1 MMRQMKDY
9 ITSPTGRLA
18 VTYLAIIMS
27 LTMLFSVIIYQ
38 LASSQLDRPPKP
50 IARNIDREEVL
61 LRVKDI
67 LDERAEL
74 ARADMLAVLVLLNAG
89 TLISGAV
96 LSHLLA
102 RRTLLPIEMA
112 MKAQTRFVTD
122 ASHELKTP
130 LTSMLT
136 TAEVAIRKKDPTKK
150 HLRDALVVM
159 HSDTIKLHNLT
170 TALLDMST
178 EKKEHYRSIELYGLG
193 ERAKKRVDILAQ
205 EAGITIINR
214 LPRERRS
221 LPEKTAQKILGIYL
235 ENAIKYS
242 SAGSKVRMYHEM
254 SGELVTLC
262 VEDGGEGIPQSDID
276 LVFDR
281 FYRVDNSRSSQIVE
295 GHGLGLSIAKR
306 LAEANNVELSLE
318 SELKKGSIFKMRTKK
333 EDT

>member
-112 MKAQTRFVTD
+112 MKAQTRFVT
-122 ASHELKTP
+122 
-130 LTSMLT
+130 
-136 TAEVAIRKKDPTKK
+136 
-150 HLRDALVVM
+150 
-159 HSDTIKLHNLT
+159 
-170 TALLDMST
+170 
-178 EKKEHYRSIELYGLG
+178 
-193 ERAKKRVDILAQ
+193 
-205 EAGITIINR
+205 
-214 LPRERRS
+214 
-221 LPEKTAQKILGIYL
+221 
-235 ENAIKYS
+235 
-242 SAGSKVRMYHEM
+242 
-254 SGELVTLC
+254 
-262 VEDGGEGIPQSDID
+262 
-276 LVFDR
+276 
-281 FYRVDNSRSSQIVE
+281 
-295 GHGLGLSIAKR
+295 
-306 LAEANNVELSLE
+306 
-318 SELKKGSIFKMRTKK
+318 
-333 EDT
+333 